1 MKISYALF
9 IIVFL
14 ESINFANV
22 HDESHLSITNSSTE
36 IIIAAQPEFH
46 KSFGLAFPITYIV
59 DLPIGSEEL
68 KVWERHTISEN
79 WMNLI
84 EKNSLDTFNDIEAVR
99 FDYTNSIAFISSGFS
114 GISDSIYLKVTD
126 KDNNLI
132 SITYK
137 GIAKYYDNREA
148 AVTITF
154 DDYADWTSSMI
165 SPLTNLFRSYGLY
178 MTAGVITSAQ
188 NTTSST
194 WQQIQQEVNKG
205 NIEVASHSR
214 NHPPTP
220 YGRSAVNEIEGSYK
234 DIIDNLTLPP
244 LYNINNK
251 EYVYTWIAPYG
262 DYDEIVDSLLGVTGY
277 LTARLYKNLPLDDP
291 REYIYGD
298 STFSQWDINRNHF
311 EPFFPS
317 VELGA
322 PSWGGGDT
330 SIISLNNLFDTI
342 VSKGGIYHLMWH
354 PQVLFPDIDKD
365 YLNKHLT
372 YISGHKNIWYV
383 CLGNLYLYHLIQSQ
397 NIEGNATSILAG
409 NSSKGPANFNLMQN
423 YPNPFNP
430 ATKIKF
436 IVPERNH
443 IIIKVFNILGKE
455 VSEIINSDYEPGKY
469 EITFNGEN
477 LSSGVYFCRMQGGK
491 YTKTIKLVL
500 QK

>member
-1 MKISYALF
+1 MIIQTAL
-9 IIVFL
+9 
-14 ESINFANV
+14 
-22 HDESHLSITNSSTE
+22 
-36 IIIAAQPEFH
+36 
-46 KSFGLAFPITYIV
+46 
-59 DLPIGSEEL
+59 
-68 KVWERHTISEN
+68 
-79 WMNLI
+79 
-84 EKNSLDTFNDIEAVR
+84 
-99 FDYTNSIAFISSGFS
+99 AFISCAFS
-114 GISDSIYLKVTD
+114 GISDSIYIKVTD

-132 SITYK
+132 SISYK
-137 GIAKYYDNREA
+137 GIAKYYDNRKA

-165 SPLTNLFRSYGLY
+165 PPLINLFRSYGLY

-220 YGRSAVNEIEGSYK
+220 YGRTAVNEIEGSYE
-234 DIIDNLTLPP
+234 DIIDNLTLSPF
-244 LYNINNK
+244 YNINGK
-251 EYVYTWIAPYG
+251 QYVYTWIAPYG
-262 DYDEIVDSLLGVTGY
+262 DYDEIVDSLLGEAGY
-277 LTARLYKNLPLDDP
+277 LTARLYKDLPLDDP

-298 STFSQWDINRNHF
+298 STFSPWDINRNHF

-330 SIISLNNLFDTI
+330 SIISLNSLFDTI

-365 YLNKHLT
+365 YLNNHLT

-397 NIEGNATSILAG
+397 NSEGNATSVLAG
-409 NSSKGPANFNLMQN
+409 NSTKGPENFNLLQN

-436 IVPERNH
+436 AVPERNH

-455 VSEIINSDYEPGKY
+455 VSEIVNSDYEPGNY
-469 EITFNGEN
+469 EIIFNGEN

-491 YTKTIKLVL
+491 YTKTIKLLL